1 MVTNVIRRWY
11 RYFCEELPGRMDRF
25 SGKWQRPIATCHLL
39 LAFCC
44 LLQQQQPQ
52 AGSPYHSFGTA
63 LGTQFGH
70 NGIDVEF
77 DGMVTDV

>member
-1 MVTNVIRRWY
+1 MSV
-11 RYFCEELPGRMDRF
+11 LPF
-25 SGKWQRPIATCHLL
+25 TTFH
-39 LAFCC
+39 

-52 AGSPYHSFGTA
+52 AGSPHYSFCAT
-63 LGTQFGH
+63 LGAQFCH